1 MPAPTVEVTIRFAG
15 GPSFGNAL
23 VLGDALGK
31 LGEAVLGTSSN
42 LPIDFSNK
50 TRKATIRR
58 GRTRV
63 LDKFESGS
71 CSLEIIDTDGSL
83 DPTGGTYD
91 IKPLHQV
98 RVSATYGGSERFLF
112 SGYIVSWTYNF
123 RQGASAAWIN
133 LECMDGFRLLNLAKF
148 TSVASGTAGETT
160 GTRLG
165 KVLDAIS
172 FPATQ
177 RDIDTGDT
185 TVQADAGTERNAL
198 DAAQLLA
205 ETELGGVYMTGEGD
219 VKFVSR
225 SEAIKALDGT
235 ATVFDDDGT
244 DIAYEGIALQ
254 IDERLLRN
262 KISVTRSGGSAQT
275 VSDATSITDYFERN
289 LSRSGLLMQTDAD
302 ALSQA
307 NSILA
312 ARKDPDLRVQQLTI
326 DSTEANATRIAAA
339 LDLDFYSPITVNR
352 SYPNGNRTT
361 KTLTVQ
367 GIQHTITPS
376 TFKTTFTT
384 TEPLVAGF
392 ILGSSLNGILGT
404 SVLAY

>member
-1 MPAPTVEVTIRFAG
+1 MPAPSVEVTIRFSG
-15 GPSFGNAL
+15 GPSFGTTL

-31 LGEAVLGTSSN
+31 LGESVLGTSSN

-50 TRKATIRR
+50 TRKVVIRR

-71 CSLEIIDTDGSL
+71 CSLELVDTDGAF
-83 DPTGGTYD
+83 DPTGGSYD

-98 RVSATYGGSERFLF
+98 RVSATHGGTERFLF

-123 RQGASAAWIN
+123 RKGAKAAWLN

-148 TSVASGTAGETT
+148 TSLASGTAGQTT
-160 GTRLG
+160 GTRMG
-165 KVLDAIS
+165 EVLDAIN
-172 FPATQ
+172 FPSTQ

-185 TVQADAGTERNAL
+185 TVQADDGTERTAL
-198 DAAQLLA
+198 DAVQLLS

-225 SEAIKALDGT
+225 SEAIKALDGSP
-235 ATVFDDDGT
+235 TVFDDDGT
-244 DIAYEGIALQ
+244 DIAYEGVALQ

-262 KISVTRSGGSAQT
+262 KISVTRSGGSVQT
-275 VSDATSITDYFERN
+275 VSDATSITNYFERN
-289 LSRSGLLMQTDAD
+289 MTRTGLLMQTNAD

-307 NSILA
+307 NAILS

-326 DSTEANATRIAAA
+326 DATADNSARISAA

-352 SYPNGNRTT
+352 SYPNGTRTT

-367 GIQHTITPS
+367 GVQHTITPS
-376 TFKTTFTT
+376 IFKTTFTT

-392 ILGSSLNGILGT
+392 ILGSSLNGVLGT